1 MEGLEKVMEDSKG
14 DLARIVT
21 KAEAKR
27 LVKSDAG
34 AVVGVEFQKDGK
46 MHVEY
51 GPVIIAT
58 GGFGAD
64 YQPDS
69 LLAKHRPELRALPT
83 TNGDHCTG
91 DGIKMAVGV
100 GAGTI
105 DMTSVQVHPTG
116 LVHPG
121 EPDAK
126 VKFLAAEALR
136 GVGGILLD
144 ANGERFCDELGR
156 RDYVSGEMNK
166 GKGPFRLILNGK
178 ASKEI
183 EWHCKHYVGRGI
195 MKKFSNGAEVAREI
209 GVPPAK
215 LAETFAKYNAAAE
228 RNACPFGKKFFHNV
242 PLDMN
247 DATFHVAQVCTVVHY
262 TMGGL
267 AINNESQ
274 VTSEAG
280 HPVPG
285 LYAAGEVAGGI
296 HGRNRLGG
304 NSLLDCV
311 VFGRVAGDTACR
323 HLLSS
328 AIKALRTG
336 GPASNS
342 SETALNRVAS
352 INAHLNPERA
362 AAGAQQWAGAG
373 AALASPAASYGGGG
387 QAAPSPPPVAAKAS
401 GGARSFTEA
410 EIAKHNSEG
419 DLWVVI
425 EGKVYDL
432 TSFLPDHPGGKKA
445 IMLFAGKDATEEFN
459 MLHPPNVLKKY
470 LSPDA
475 LLGVVA

>member
-1 MEGLEKVMEDSKG
+1 M
-14 DLARIVT
+14 
-21 KAEAKR
+21 
-27 LVKSDAG
+27 
-34 AVVGVEFQKDGK
+34 
-46 MHVEY
+46 
-51 GPVIIAT
+51 
-58 GGFGAD
+58 
-64 YQPDS
+64 
-69 LLAKHRPELRALPT
+69 
-83 TNGDHCTG
+83 
-91 DGIKMAVGV
+91 
-100 GAGTI
+100 
-105 DMTSVQVHPTG
+105 
-116 LVHPG
+116 
-121 EPDAK
+121 
-126 VKFLAAEALR
+126 
-136 GVGGILLD
+136 
-144 ANGERFCDELGR
+144 
-156 RDYVSGEMNK
+156 
-166 GKGPFRLILNGK
+166 
-178 ASKEI
+178 
-183 EWHCKHYVGRGI
+183 
-195 MKKFSNGAEVAREI
+195 
-209 GVPPAK
+209 
-215 LAETFAKYNAAAE
+215 
-228 RNACPFGKKFFHNV
+228 
-242 PLDMN
+242 
-247 DATFHVAQVCTVVHY
+247 
-262 TMGGL
+262 
-267 AINNESQ
+267 
-274 VTSEAG
+274 
-280 HPVPG
+280 
-285 LYAAGEVAGGI
+285 AGGI

-323 HLLSS
+323 HLLTS

-387 QAAPSPPPVAAKAS
+387 QVAPSPPVAAKAS